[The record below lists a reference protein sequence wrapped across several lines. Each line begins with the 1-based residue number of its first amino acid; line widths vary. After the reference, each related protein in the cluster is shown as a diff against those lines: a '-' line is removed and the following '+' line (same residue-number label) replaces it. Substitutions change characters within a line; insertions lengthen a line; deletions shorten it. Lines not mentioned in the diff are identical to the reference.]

1 MDEAEQLRV
10 DIHELFLLLDSLVD
24 RESDRALAEA
34 CGEAI
39 AARLDRLEVLEQA
52 HRRTL

>member
-1 MDEAEQLRV
+1 MDEAEQLRAV
-10 DIHELFLLLDSLVD
+10 IHELFALMDTLLD

-52 HRRTL
+52 DRRTL